1 MSLFIEIL
9 SWICL
14 VSGGFLC
21 ISGGVG
27 LLRLPDFF
35 ARVHAASVTE
45 TLGAPLVLSGV
56 MLQTGW
62 SLDTIKVLMVALFV
76 LATAP
81 TATHAMVKAALHDG
95 QTPFEAD
102 DPGAKAAPPL
112 EDGGPVEEEDPSSN

>member
-1 MSLFIEIL
+1 MSLVIDVL

-14 VSGGFLC
+14 LSGGFLC

-35 ARVHAASVTE
+35 SRVHASSVTE
-45 TLGAPLVLSGV
+45 TLGTPLLLGGV

-62 SLDTIKVLMVALFV
+62 SLDTIKLLMVGLFV
-76 LATAP
+76 LATNP

-95 QTPFEAD
+95 QTPLEAD
-102 DPGAKAAPPL
+102 DPEAPAPPPL
-112 EDGGPVEEEDPSSN
+112 ENGGPKEEEDSSSS